1 MKIITL
7 FLLVLLIVFRVPDV
21 MAVRRPVMR
30 ISVEN
35 TESHVQT
42 RAVRR
47 FADEIKIGLQG
58 KVDVQFFSSARLF
71 RDRDIIQALAQGK
84 VEMAVPGTWHVTR
97 FAPDVGIFLLPMF
110 YGRSADITYAV
121 LDSGVGKSFNTH
133 MEENLDMHVLG
144 RWLDLGH
151 AHLFGVNRAINSHED
166 IRGLRVRVAGGVA
179 NKLRIEGFGGIG
191 AIIPWPDLPEY
202 MKQGR
207 VDAVLTSY
215 ETVRSAKLW
224 ENGIVCAFEDREY
237 FPQYVP
243 LVRASFWRKLSPEIR
258 AFMTETW
265 EKQVDSSRQM
275 ALDAQN
281 RARKELSD
289 NGVRIVVP
297 DPSAIDAWR
306 EKIIH
311 LQPEIVKQLG
321 IDPSFVSAAI
331 QQLGE
336 Q

>member
-1 MKIITL
+1 M
-7 FLLVLLIVFRVPDV
+7 LLIIYRVPTV
-21 MAVRRPVMR
+21 MAERLPMMR

-47 FADEIKIGLQG
+47 FADELKIGLQG
-58 KVDVQFFSSARLF
+58 KIDVQFFSSARLF

-84 VEMAVPGTWHVTR
+84 VEMAVPGTWHITQ

-110 YGRSADITYAV
+110 YGRSADTTHAV
-121 LDSGVGKSFNTH
+121 LDGDVGKALNTY
-133 MEENLDMHVLG
+133 MEKSLDMHVLG

-151 AHLFGVNRAINSHED
+151 AHLFGVDRTIRRHED

-179 NKLRIEGFGGIG
+179 NKLRIEGLGGKVT
-191 AIIPWPDLPEY
+191 IIPWPDLPEY
-202 MKQGR
+202 MERGR

-215 ETVRSAKLW
+215 ETVRSARLW
-224 ENGIVCAFEDREY
+224 EKGVVSAFEDREY

-243 LVRASFWRKLSPEIR
+243 FIRASFWRKLSPEIQKI
-258 AFMTETW
+258 MTETW
-265 EKQVDSSRQM
+265 EQQVDSSRQM

-281 RARKELSD
+281 RARKVLLE

-297 DPSAIDAWR
+297 EPPAVEAWR

-311 LQPEIVKQLG
+311 LQPEIVKKLG
-321 IDPSFVSAAI
+321 IDPFFVSTVV
-331 QQLGE
+331 QQLE
-336 Q
+336 EH